1 MMEIIMKSEKVTKNT
16 IRFTE
21 VVKENEIPKIGILYV
36 PKTTLGALGWK
47 NGDKIKICL
56 ENN

>member
-1 MMEIIMKSEKVTKNT
+1 MMEIIMRSEKVTKNT

-21 VVKENEIPKIGILYV
+21 IVGENESPKIGTLYI
-36 PKTTLGALGWK
+36 PKTTLGVLGWK